1 MKTKAFYLFS
11 LALISLTLFSCSDE
25 DDYGNYIFDFAPYNI
40 IVAVQ
45 DTAGNDLLAS
55 EQFNDTRFE
64 YSGTI
69 YNIVDSLN
77 DMNLQTRTFMEHY
90 FYGLRKLM
98 GQDGYY
104 ILSFGE
110 FSGEENVTDEQIII
124 HWGDGTTD
132 NLSFSN
138 YTKVKNKKAIVDRT
152 IKVNGKLVEDAYNGR
167 DLHIVILK

>member
-1 MKTKAFYLFS
+1 MKTKALYLFS

-77 DMNLQTRTFMEHY
+77 DMNLQTRTIDHY

-98 GQDGYY
+98 CKDGYY

-110 FSGEENVTDEQIII
+110 FSGDEDVTDEQIII

-152 IKVNGKLVEDAYNGR
+152 IKVNGKLVKDTRVSR
-167 DLHIVILK
+167 DLHVVIVK

>member
-11 LALISLTLFSCSDE
+11 LVLISLTLFSCSDE
-25 DDYGNYIFDFAPYNI
+25 DDYGNYLVDFAPYNI

-45 DTAGNDLLAS
+45 DTAGNDLLAT

-77 DMNLQTRTFMEHY
+77 DMNLQTRTMEHY
-90 FYGLRKLM
+90 FYGLLKLM
-98 GQDGYY
+98 RQDGYY

-110 FSGEENVTDEQIII
+110 FPGDENVTDEQIII

-138 YTKVKNKKAIVDRT
+138 YSKVKNKEPIADRT
-152 IKVNGKLVEDAYNGR
+152 IKVNGKLIEGTRVSR
-167 DLHIVILK
+167 DLHVVIVK

>member
-45 DTAGNDLLAS
+45 DTAGNNLLAS

-77 DMNLQTRTFMEHY
+77 DMNLQTRTMEHY
-90 FYGLRKLM
+90 FYGLLKLM
-98 GQDGYY
+98 RQDGYY

-110 FSGEENVTDEQIII
+110 FPGDENVTDEQIII

-138 YTKVKNKKAIVDRT
+138 YSKVKNKKAIIDRT
-152 IKVNGKLVEDAYNGR
+152 IKVNGKLVEDAYNR

>member
-25 DDYGNYIFDFAPYNI
+25 EEYGNYIFDFAPYNI

-77 DMNLQTRTFMEHY
+77 DMNLQTRTMDHY
-90 FYGLRKLM
+90 FYGLLKLM
-98 GQDGYY
+98 RQDGYY

-110 FSGEENVTDEQIII
+110 FPGDENVTDEQIII

-138 YTKVKNKKAIVDRT
+138 YSKVKNKKAIVDRT

-167 DLHIVILK
+167 DLHIVIPK

>member
-11 LALISLTLFSCSDE
+11 LVLISLTLFSCSDE
-25 DDYGNYIFDFAPYNI
+25 DDYGNYLVDFAPYNI

-77 DMNLQTRTFMEHY
+77 DMNLQTRTMEHY
-90 FYGLRKLM
+90 FYGLLKLM
-98 GQDGYY
+98 RQDGYY

-110 FSGEENVTDEQIII
+110 FPGDENVTDEQIII

-138 YTKVKNKKAIVDRT
+138 YSKVKNKKMIVDRT
-152 IKVNGKLVEDAYNGR
+152 IKVNGKLVEDAYNR

>member
-45 DTAGNDLLAS
+45 DTAGDDLLAS

-77 DMNLQTRTFMEHY
+77 DMNLQTRTMEHY
-90 FYGLRKLM
+90 FYGLLKLM
-98 GQDGYY
+98 RQDGYY

-110 FSGEENVTDEQIII
+110 FPGDENVTDEQIII

-138 YTKVKNKKAIVDRT
+138 YTKVKNKKMIVDRT
-152 IKVNGKLVEDAYNGR
+152 IKVNGKLVEGTRVSR
-167 DLHIVILK
+167 DLHVVIVK

>member
-11 LALISLTLFSCSDE
+11 LVLISLTLFSCSDE
-25 DDYGNYIFDFAPYNI
+25 DDYGNYIVEFAPYNI

-77 DMNLQTRTFMEHY
+77 DMNLQTRTMEHY
-90 FYGLRKLM
+90 FYGLLKLM
-98 GQDGYY
+98 RQDGYY

-110 FSGEENVTDEQIII
+110 FPGDENVTDEQIII

-138 YTKVKNKKAIVDRT
+138 YTKVKNKKMIVDRT
-152 IKVNGKLVEDAYNGR
+152 IKVNGKLVEDAYNR

>member
-11 LALISLTLFSCSDE
+11 LALLSLTMFSCSDKE
-25 DDYGNYIFDFAPYNI
+25 DIGNYIYEFAPYNI
-40 IVAVQ
+40 NVAVQ
-45 DTAGNDLLAS
+45 DTVGNDLLNS
-55 EQFNDTRFE
+55 ERFNDTKFE

-69 YNIVDSLN
+69 YNIIDSLN
-77 DMNLQTRTFMEHY
+77 DENLQTRTIDHY

-110 FSGEENVTDEQIII
+110 FSGDEDVTDKQIII

-138 YTKVKNKKAIVDRT
+138 YTKGKNKKLIVDRT
-152 IKVNGKLVEDAYNGR
+152 IKVNGNLVEDACIAR
-167 DLHIVILK
+167 DLHIVIVK

>member
-45 DTAGNDLLAS
+45 DTVGNDLLAS
-55 EQFNDTRFE
+55 EQFNDTKFE

-77 DMNLQTRTFMEHY
+77 DMNLQTRTMDHY

-98 GQDGYY
+98 RQDGYY

-110 FSGEENVTDEQIII
+110 FSGDENVTDEQIII

-138 YTKVKNKKAIVDRT
+138 YTKVKNKEPIADRT
-152 IKVNGKLVEDAYNGR
+152 IKVNGKLIEGTRVSR
-167 DLHIVILK
+167 DLHVVIVK

>member
-45 DTAGNDLLAS
+45 DAAGNDLLAS

-77 DMNLQTRTFMEHY
+77 DMNLQTRTMEHY
-90 FYGLRKLM
+90 FYGLLKLM
-98 GQDGYY
+98 RQDGYY

-110 FSGEENVTDEQIII
+110 FPGDENVTDEQIII

-138 YTKVKNKKAIVDRT
+138 YSKVKNKKAIIDRT
-152 IKVNGKLVEDAYNGR
+152 IKVNGKLIEGTRVSR
-167 DLHIVILK
+167 DLHVVIVK

>member
-11 LALISLTLFSCSDE
+11 LVLISLTLFSCSDE

-77 DMNLQTRTFMEHY
+77 DMNLQTRTIDHY
-90 FYGLRKLM
+90 FYGLCKLM
-98 GQDGYY
+98 GKDGYY

-110 FSGEENVTDEQIII
+110 FSGDENVTDEQIII

-138 YTKVKNKKAIVDRT
+138 YTKVKNKKLIVDRT

>member
-11 LALISLTLFSCSDE
+11 LALISLTLFSCSNE
-25 DDYGNYIFDFAPYNI
+25 DDYGNYLVDFAPYNI

-77 DMNLQTRTFMEHY
+77 DMNLQTRTMEHY
-90 FYGLRKLM
+90 FYGLLKLM
-98 GQDGYY
+98 RQDGYY

-110 FSGEENVTDEQIII
+110 FPGDENVTDEQIII

-138 YTKVKNKKAIVDRT
+138 YTKVKNKKMIVDRT
-152 IKVNGKLVEDAYNGR
+152 IKVNGKLVEDAYNR

>member
-1 MKTKAFYLFS
+1 MKTKALYLFS
-11 LALISLTLFSCSDE
+11 LVLISLTLFSCSDE

-77 DMNLQTRTFMEHY
+77 DMNLQTRTMEHY
-90 FYGLRKLM
+90 FYGLLKLM
-98 GQDGYY
+98 RQDGYY

-110 FSGEENVTDEQIII
+110 FPGDENVTDEQIII

-138 YTKVKNKKAIVDRT
+138 YSKVKNKKAIIDRT
-152 IKVNGKLVEDAYNGR
+152 IKVNGKLVEGTRVSR
-167 DLHIVILK
+167 DLHVVIVK